1 MRFLGYISLRMAT
14 VDEGAA
20 AQKPVGAASKGD
32 QVGLPTSGSV
42 FTSVFPLFLDE
53 RQ

>member
-1 MRFLGYISLRMAT
+1 MRFPGYSFLRTAN

-20 AQKPVGAASKGD
+20 AQKPVGAANEGD